1 MSDELDLE
9 DNDVLL
15 EQDFLNMSDEEFA
28 KASLDNIPEDTSK
41 DSPELDTEESEESE
55 EDSSNEESEEKDS
68 PEEIDYKAEY
78 ERITAPFKANGKE
91 VQVKNIDDAIQLMQ
105 MGADYQRKTTEIKP
119 LRKIGE
125 MLKQND
131 LLDAEQLSYLID
143 LKNKNPAAIQKL
155 LKESGID
162 PLDIDTSEEVKYKP
176 SNYQIDDK
184 TIELNDVLDSIQ
196 HTEQFNR
203 TVEILGSKWD
213 QKSKEYL
220 SSNPQTIAILNEQ
233 IGNGIY
239 DTIAKEIANQRM
251 LGRLND
257 VSDLD
262 AYRTVGDYLQAN
274 GGFATTKQEVVTQ
287 QPVQQTKPIQ
297 DNKDK
302 KQAASITRAKSTKTT
317 TDLSSLDILNM
328 SDEEFAKLD
337 KSLFK

>member
-1 MSDELDLE
+1 MSEELDNKVE
-9 DNDVLL
+9 DVPQ

-28 KASLDNIPEDTSK
+28 TAKIENTQKDIQEDTSETQE
-41 DSPELDTEESEESE
+41 DESTEESTDEEGT
-55 EDSSNEESEEKDS
+55 KT
-68 PEEIDYKAEY
+68 EEIDYKAEY

-91 VQVKNIDDAIQLMQ
+91 VQVKSIDDAIQLMQ

-131 LLDAEQLSYLID
+131 LLDAEKLSYLID
-143 LKNKNPAAIQKL
+143 LKNKNPKAIQKL

-162 PLDIDTSEEVKYKP
+162 PLDIDTSEEVSYQP
-176 SNYQIDDK
+176 SNYQVDDK

-196 HTEQFNR
+196 HTPQFNT
-203 TVEILGSKWD
+203 TVKILGSEWD

-220 SSNPQTIAILNEQ
+220 SANPQTIAILNEH

-251 LGRLND
+251 LGRLNG

-262 AYRTVGDYLQAN
+262 AYRTVGDYIQAN
-274 GGFATTKQEVVTQ
+274 GGFNTIKQEVP
-287 QPVQQTKPIQ
+287 PVQQVVQPAKPIQ
-297 DNKDK
+297 DNKSK
-302 KQAASITRAKSTKTT
+302 KQAASITRTAPSKKT
-317 TDLSSLDILNM
+317 TDLSSLDIMAM

-337 KSLFK
+337 KSLFR

>member
-1 MSDELDLE
+1 MSEELDIQVE
-9 DNDVLL
+9 DVPQ

-28 KASLDNIPEDTSK
+28 NATLHEAKENTQEDTQEDTSETQED
-41 DSPELDTEESEESE
+41 DSTEETDESI
-55 EDSSNEESEEKDS
+55 
-68 PEEIDYKAEY
+68 EIDYKAEY

-91 VQVKNIDDAIQLMQ
+91 VQIKSIDDAIQLMQ

-143 LKNKNPAAIQKL
+143 LKNKNPQAIQKL

-162 PLDIDTSEEVKYKP
+162 PLDIDTSEEVKYTP
-176 SNYQIDDK
+176 NNYQVDDK

-213 QKSKEYL
+213 QQSKEYL

-239 DTIAKEIANQRM
+239 DTIANEIATQRM
-251 LGRLND
+251 LGRLNG

-262 AYRTVGDYLQAN
+262 AYRTVGDYIQAN
-274 GGFATTKQEVVTQ
+274 GGFNTTKQEPVTQ
-287 QPVQQTKPIQ
+287 QTVQPTKPIQ
-297 DNKDK
+297 DNKSK
-302 KQAASITRAKSTKTT
+302 KQAASITRTAPSKKT
-317 TDLSSLDILNM
+317 TDLSNLDIMAM